1 MIIRSQNPKS
11 IDISI
16 YIIYFLGS
24 KSNVTTPN
32 RMDKRSNLR
41 KRALIGKSKTAAPV
55 PPAKKDIEK
64 FASTATRSNLAS
76 SSSHRE
82 NRLKSMY

>member
-1 MIIRSQNPKS
+1 
-11 IDISI
+11 
-16 YIIYFLGS
+16 
-24 KSNVTTPN
+24 
-32 RMDKRSNLR
+32 MDKRSNLR

-64 FASTATRSNLAS
+64 FASTATRSNLAP

-82 NRLKSMY
+82 NSLKSMY